1 MWPGRIGRLRVA
13 LRTRNLRTIGNA
25 MVGRPFWVACA
36 PDDDGSNPRPR
47 RPWMDDPAWEPSGIA
62 PVADVV
68 RLSPDYSADLPLWG
82 ISWDDPNLPR
92 NLLVRLTEWQVTFDT
107 HFDPYT
113 GWDSSQVK
121 DEWAA
126 DGRSL
131 EADVREALGSACV
144 LEADWWP
151 IEADMGE
158 AD

>member
-1 MWPGRIGRLRVA
+1 
-13 LRTRNLRTIGNA
+13 
-25 MVGRPFWVACA
+25 
-36 PDDDGSNPRPR
+36 
-47 RPWMDDPAWEPSGIA
+47 
-62 PVADVV
+62 
-68 RLSPDYSADLPLWG
+68 WG

-92 NLLVRLTEWQVTFDT
+92 DLLVRLTEWQVTFDT

-121 DEWAA
+121 NEWTA

-131 EADVREALGSACV
+131 EVDVREALGSACV
-144 LEADWWP
+144 LEADWSP